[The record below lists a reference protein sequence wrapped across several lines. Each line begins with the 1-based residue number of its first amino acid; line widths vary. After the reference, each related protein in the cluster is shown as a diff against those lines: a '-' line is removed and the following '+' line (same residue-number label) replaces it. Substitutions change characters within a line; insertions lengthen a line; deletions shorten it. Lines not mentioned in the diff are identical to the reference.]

1 MTFIYNLIFSGIKN
15 VIDTMK
21 EFEISDGV
29 NLFYFL
35 IALTVMTIVVTYLV
49 NVARSPGVRS
59 ISSERASARA
69 SEAHQRALEAHG
81 KRMQN
86 YDASI
91 EHHETATNYYASKHF
106 YGK

>member
-21 EFEISDGV
+21 DFEISDGV

-35 IALTVMTIVVTYLV
+35 VALTVMSIVITYLV

-59 ISSERASARA
+59 ASSDRVS
-69 SEAHQRALEAHG
+69 
-81 KRMQN
+81 KRRN
-86 YDASI
+86 TDSD
-91 EHHETATNYYASKHF
+91 S
-106 YGK
+106 